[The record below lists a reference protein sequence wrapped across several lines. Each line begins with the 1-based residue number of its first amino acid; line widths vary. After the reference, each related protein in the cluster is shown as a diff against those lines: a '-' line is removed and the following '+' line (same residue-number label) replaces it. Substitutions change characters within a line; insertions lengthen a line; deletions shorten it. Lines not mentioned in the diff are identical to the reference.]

1 MPPAFVPAVMLPE
14 PRLAGRGF
22 FAHSSRRRLLP
33 EGPGPQRRAA
43 TPNEREV
50 MTPTPFVVRKVAVL
64 GAGVMGAQIAA
75 HLVNANVPAVLFEL
89 PAKEGDPNGN
99 VLKAL
104 DNLRR
109 LEPSPL
115 ATRARADL
123 IEAANY
129 EQHLGRLA
137 ECDLVIEAISERM
150 DWKSDLYRMVGP
162 HIPAHAIF
170 VSNTSGL
177 SINRLAQALPE
188 ALRPRF
194 CGVHFFN
201 PPRYMHLV
209 ELIPCTQSAP
219 AILDDLERFL
229 VTTLGKGVVRAKD
242 TPNFIANRV
251 GVFSMLA
258 TLHHAGRLGIGFDVV
273 DDLTGARLGRPKS
286 ATFRTADVVGLDT
299 FAHVVNTMAEGLPED
314 PWHRHYA
321 IPEWL
326 HQLIDGGA
334 LGQKTRR
341 GVYQKVGA
349 EIQVLDPASG
359 AYRPSAGK
367 ADEQIVEILKLA
379 DPAAR
384 FEKLRES
391 SHPQAQFLWSI
402 FRDAFHYCAV
412 HLESIAE
419 NARDLDLAIRWGFGW
434 ERGPFEIWQSAG
446 WERIAGW
453 IAEDVAAGRAMAQ
466 VPLPSWV
473 SEPGRS
479 GVHGNAGSYAP
490 AERKLAPRS
499 SLAVYRR
506 QPFPDGLVGED
517 RSYGETVFENG
528 GVRCWHTGDDIAVVS
543 FKSRM
548 HSIGDDVLDGVLE
561 SIEHAER
568 GFEAL
573 VIWQTEPPF
582 SVGANL
588 KKDAGGRPREQ
599 PSAVGKL
606 FRKFRKEAESIAL
619 KAARQLG
626 VADQLM
632 AGRLAEVEKV
642 VEKFQATTQHLRYS
656 LVPTVAAVDGL
667 ALGGGCE
674 FVMHCDRA
682 VATLESYLGLVEVGV
697 GLLPAG
703 GGCKEA
709 AVRAAAEARGAD
721 LFPFVR
727 RYFESIAKGEVA
739 RSAEHARE
747 LGYLRDTDTVVMN
760 RFELLTVAKAQARA
774 LAQSGYRPP
783 LRSRSI
789 AVAGRSAIA
798 TFQAFMANMLAGGY
812 ISEHDYLIGC
822 KVATVLCGGDVEA
835 GSFVDEDWL
844 LDLERAHFME
854 LLATEKTQARIDHML
869 KTGKPLRN

>member
-1 MPPAFVPAVMLPE
+1 MT
-14 PRLAGRGF
+14 
-22 FAHSSRRRLLP
+22 
-33 EGPGPQRRAA
+33 A
-43 TPNEREV
+43 TS
-50 MTPTPFVVRKVAVL
+50 FIVRKAAVL

-75 HLVNANVPAVLFEL
+75 HLVNANVPVLLFEL

-99 VLKAL
+99 VVRAI
-104 DNLRR
+104 DGLRK

-115 ATRARADL
+115 ATRSRADM

-129 EQHLGRLA
+129 DQHLDRLA

-150 DWKSDLYRMVGP
+150 DWKADLYRKVGP
-162 HIPAHAIF
+162 HIAAHAIF
-170 VSNTSGL
+170 ASNTSGL
-177 SINRLAQALPE
+177 SINQLAAALPD
-188 ALRPRF
+188 ALRARF

-209 ELIPCTQSAP
+209 ELIACTASGA
-219 AILDDLERFL
+219 AVLDDLERFL

-242 TPNFIANRV
+242 TPNFVANRV

-299 FAHVVNTMAEGLPED
+299 FAHVVNTMAEGLKDD
-314 PWHRHYA
+314 PWHPHYA
-321 IPEWL
+321 IPAWL
-326 HQLIDGGA
+326 RKLIDAGA

-341 GVYQKVGA
+341 GVYQKVGP
-349 EIQVLDPASG
+349 EIQVLDPSSG
-359 AYRPSAGK
+359 GYRTSNGK
-367 ADEQIVEILKLA
+367 ADDSIVEILKLP

-384 FEKLRES
+384 FEQLRTS
-391 SHPQAQFLWSI
+391 KHPQGEFLWSI
-402 FRDAFHYCAV
+402 FRDSFHYCAV
-412 HLESIAE
+412 HLEAIAD

-446 WERIAGW
+446 WGRIAGW
-453 IAEDVAAGRAMAQ
+453 IAEDIAAGRSMAKT
-466 VPLPSWV
+466 PLPAWV
-473 SEPGRS
+473 TESGRS
-479 GVHGNAGSYAP
+479 GVHSNAGSYSP
-490 AERKLAPRS
+490 AARVQKARS
-499 SLAVYRR
+499 ALPVYRR
-506 QPFPDGLVGED
+506 QPYPDALAGED
-517 RSYGETVFENG
+517 RVYGETVFENE

-548 HSIGDDVLDGVLE
+548 HAIGDDVLDGVLQA
-561 SIEHAER
+561 IEEAER
-568 GFEAL
+568 DFQAL

-582 SVGANL
+582 SIGANL
-588 KKDAGGRPREQ
+588 KKDSGARKREE
-599 PSAVGKL
+599 PSTVGKL
-606 FRKFRKEAESIAL
+606 FRKFRKEAESMAL

-632 AGRLAEVEKV
+632 AGRLADVEKL
-642 VEKFQATTQHLRYS
+642 VEKFQGTTQTLKYS

-709 AVRAAAEARGAD
+709 VVRAAAEARGAD

-747 LGYLRDTDTVVMN
+747 LGYLQATDTIVMN

-774 LAQSGYRPP
+774 LAESGYRPP
-783 LRSRSI
+783 LRPRAI
-789 AVAGRSAIA
+789 PVAGRSAIA
-798 TFQAFMANMLAGGY
+798 TFQAYIANMLAGGY

-835 GSFVDEDWL
+835 GSLVDEDWL
-844 LDLERAHFME
+844 LDLERAQFMA
-854 LLATEKTQARIDHML
+854 LIATEKSQARIEHML